1 MLAAVSQLLSE
12 KRPIKRLKRIG
23 GKVRNS
29 NGINRRRFNQWLT
42 ASSIASASR
51 GVFGKQ
57 AADSKHVA
65 VIGAGI
71 IGSSIAYH
79 LSKLGVDVTLIER
92 NTVASGA
99 SHGTFAWINATWAK
113 QPRHYHAFSQKGVAS
128 WHRLQKELDL
138 PIAWKG
144 SLEWFA
150 SDSRQAR
157 LASDITQQQEWGE
170 PARMLTVAEA
180 QALEPSVDFHEAAQV
195 ASSPRDGAVDPVLV
209 SKSLVGA
216 ARHLGCQ
223 LLEHCD
229 VLEIAESQDRKQKV
243 LQTSCGLIEADHVV
257 LATGPD
263 PTAVQRSAGF
273 DLPQRSTP
281 GVIVVTRPVK
291 PLLNGILVAPGVHI
305 HQRLDGRLVIGEQE
319 GAPNNDA
326 HAARLAN
333 RPTRFPSDLI
343 ADQHS
348 QRLLAVSR
356 DYLPGLGDVEVDEVI
371 IGWRPLPLDGHP
383 VIGPSPNDSRIYV
396 AIMHSGVSLAAITGE
411 LVARELTDGIEME
424 LLRPFRANR
433 IFNTNKR
440 Y

>member
-12 KRPIKRLKRIG
+12 KQSIKRLKRIG

-57 AADSKHVA
+57 AAESKHVA

-113 QPRHYHAFSQKGVAS
+113 QPRYYHAFSQKGVAS

-180 QALEPSVDFHEAAQV
+180 H
-195 ASSPRDGAVDPVLV
+195 
-209 SKSLVGA
+209 
-216 ARHLGCQ
+216 
-223 LLEHCD
+223 
-229 VLEIAESQDRKQKV
+229 
-243 LQTSCGLIEADHVV
+243 SCLW
-257 LATGPD
+257 
-263 PTAVQRSAGF
+263 S
-273 DLPQRSTP
+273 
-281 GVIVVTRPVK
+281 
-291 PLLNGILVAPGVHI
+291 
-305 HQRLDGRLVIGEQE
+305 
-319 GAPNNDA
+319 
-326 HAARLAN
+326 
-333 RPTRFPSDLI
+333 
-343 ADQHS
+343 
-348 QRLLAVSR
+348 
-356 DYLPGLGDVEVDEVI
+356 
-371 IGWRPLPLDGHP
+371 
-383 VIGPSPNDSRIYV
+383 
-396 AIMHSGVSLAAITGE
+396 
-411 LVARELTDGIEME
+411 
-424 LLRPFRANR
+424 
-433 IFNTNKR
+433 
-440 Y
+440 